1 MSFLAAILVGTL
13 TAFAVYCLLQRQLL
27 RLIAGIVLLSQAV
40 NFAVFSADGLR
51 PASPPIVG
59 QEAVVLSSGAAD
71 PLPQALVLTAIV
83 IGFGL
88 VAYAL
93 LLVARVYEET
103 GDDDIENLRRTD
115 T

>member
-1 MSFLAAILVGTL
+1 MSFLAAIFVGTL

-27 RLIAGIVLLSQAV
+27 RLIAGIILLSQAV

-51 PASPPIVG
+51 PTSPPIVV
-59 QEAVVLSSGAAD
+59 APATVLATGAAD

>member
-1 MSFLAAILVGTL
+1 MSFLAALLVGIL
-13 TAFAVYCLLQRQLL
+13 TALAVYCLLQRDLL

-40 NFAVFSADGLR
+40 NFAVFSADGLH

-59 QEAVVLSSGAAD
+59 QESSVLPVGAAD

-88 VAYAL
+88 LAYAL

-103 GDDDIENLRRTD
+103 GHDDIEKLRRTD